1 VDGADAPRAGA
12 AGRSEA
18 ERGRA
23 ILSLG
28 ILAFRWVTL
37 AWMAVLALT
46 AGPLRRPALAAGA
59 VLLLAAWTAWLTLAR
74 PSYRLAEP
82 QRHRLAEPQPA
93 PTWPLLAADL
103 ALAAGLNVLAGL
115 VMPERTVGERPFF
128 AAGYPAAAAVTWG
141 AARGVPAGVVAG
153 LALGASLAAG
163 QLANGID
170 LAAEDAAT
178 LLDLAGGT
186 LNFVLAGGA
195 VGLVARLL
203 ERSAVQLRQA
213 TEETIRARERAA
225 RLAERES
232 LARQI
237 HDSVLQA
244 LALVHKRGRELAAG
258 GPVPPDQVAGL
269 AEMAAGQERALRAL
283 VLRDPDDGPTGAA
296 SLRAGLEA
304 LAGRGWGNLEV
315 TVGATGPIWLPAH
328 HVQEL
333 AAAVRQALDNVVE
346 HAGASRVALFAEED
360 GATVA
365 VTVRDD
371 GRGFTY
377 DEAAFAA
384 AGKIGLA
391 KSIKGR
397 VEQLGGHVRVSSRP
411 GAGTEIELRVRQPRG
426 APPPASP
433 PKPGGRRGG

>member
-1 VDGADAPRAGA
+1 
-12 AGRSEA
+12 
-18 ERGRA
+18 
-23 ILSLG
+23 
-28 ILAFRWVTL
+28 
-37 AWMAVLALT
+37 MAVLALT
-46 AGPLRRPALAAGA
+46 AGPLRRPALAAAA
-59 VLLLAAWTAWLTLAR
+59 VLLVAAWTAWLTLAR
-74 PSYRLAEP
+74 
-82 QRHRLAEPQPA
+82 PA

-128 AAGYPAAAAVTWG
+128 AAGYPVAAAVSWG
-141 AARGVPAGVVAG
+141 AARGVRAGVVAG
-153 LALGASLAAG
+153 LALGVSLAAG
-163 QLANGID
+163 LLANGVD

-178 LLDLAGGT
+178 LLDLAGGA
-186 LNFVLAGGA
+186 LNFALAGGA

-203 ERSAVQLRQA
+203 ERSALQLRQA
-213 TEETIRARERAA
+213 TEETIQARERAA

-258 GPVPPDQVAGL
+258 GPVPPGQVAGL

-283 VLRDPDDGPTGAA
+283 VLRDPDDGPTVDRRA
-296 SLRAGLEA
+296 LRAGLEA
-304 LAGRGWGNLEV
+304 VAGRGWGHLEV

-328 HVQEL
+328 HVEEL

-360 GATVA
+360 GGMVA
-365 VTVRDD
+365 VTIRDD

-391 KSIKGR
+391 KSIRGR
-397 VEQLGGHVRVSSRP
+397 VEQLGGRVRVSSRP
-411 GAGTEIELRVRQPRG
+411 GAGTEVELRVPDPQGHRVEQE
-426 APPPASP
+426 
-433 PKPGGRRGG
+433 GGRGG